1 MRGGAGANRQES
13 LGARAG
19 CTGMSR
25 LDNCISNL
33 KWIRA
38 MSGMS
43 NIVIGALAAGVLMLG
58 YLYYQSRQNTIE
70 IKLPSVTIEKQ

>member
-1 MRGGAGANRQES
+1 
-13 LGARAG
+13 
-19 CTGMSR
+19 
-25 LDNCISNL
+25 
-33 KWIRA
+33 